1 VCYSHLTTRPFVGST
16 RDRYVDIGKP
26 VSSLLRLS
34 ETAQAD
40 GRLQLYDV
48 KVRKLSAGFSDLL
61 VRHAT
66 VKTIHVASGVAR

>member
-1 VCYSHLTTRPFVGST
+1 L
-16 RDRYVDIGKP
+16 IP